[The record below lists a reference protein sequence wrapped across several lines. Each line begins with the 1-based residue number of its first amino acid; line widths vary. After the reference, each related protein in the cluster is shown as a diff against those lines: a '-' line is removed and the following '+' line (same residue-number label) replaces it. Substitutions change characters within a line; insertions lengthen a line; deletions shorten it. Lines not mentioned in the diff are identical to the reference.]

1 MCALGGRIKL
11 HQTKLRVPRA
21 SLCTHVCNI
30 LLLSGSKKCYQA
42 SAGWWKHRV
51 NHHWTSEQYS
61 PPLSPVLDAHSN
73 NQAGREGASLPA
85 LLTPELI
92 EKTWSPGPSCGPADP
107 SIPLSPSLNSIIPPW
122 PGVHFIKHAI
132 MHSNSCVDKARQS
145 TDWPH
150 KDPKRKKKS
159 NPNNSSRGE
168 LMCSFTYWID
178 PIPGKSPSFAWI
190 WIYLSFAGPLTPRYY
205 SVLTQRHHL
214 LSNKQLHNS
223 RQVQWASLTW

>member
-73 NQAGREGASLPA
+73 NQAGREGASLQA

-145 TDWPH
+145 VDWPH
-150 KDPKRKKKS
+150 KDPKRKKKKQS
-159 NPNNSSRGE
+159 KQFFPR
-168 LMCSFTYWID
+168 WINVQLYILD
-178 PIPGKSPSFAWI
+178 RSHSWKMSLFCLNMDLSQLCRTFNTKILLCIDAAPPSA
-190 WIYLSFAGPLTPRYY
+190 
-205 SVLTQRHHL
+205 V
-214 LSNKQLHNS
+214 
-223 RQVQWASLTW
+223 

>member
-73 NQAGREGASLPA
+73 NQAGRERASLPA

-107 SIPLSPSLNSIIPPW
+107 SIPLSPSLNSIIPPLTRR
-122 PGVHFIKHAI
+122 PLHQARHHAFQQL
-132 MHSNSCVDKARQS
+132 CRQS
-145 TDWPH
+145 PAERGLTAQRP
-150 KDPKRKKKS
+150 KKKKKQS
-159 NPNNSSRGE
+159 KQFFWR
-168 LMCSFTYWID
+168 WINVQLYILD
-178 PIPGKSPSFAWI
+178 RSHCWEMSLFCLNMDLSQLCGTFNTKILLCIDAAPPSA
-190 WIYLSFAGPLTPRYY
+190 
-205 SVLTQRHHL
+205 V
-214 LSNKQLHNS
+214 
-223 RQVQWASLTW
+223 

>member
-107 SIPLSPSLNSIIPPW
+107 SIPLSPSLNSIIPPDPASTSSSTPSCIPTAVSTK
-122 PGVHFIKHAI
+122 PGR
-132 MHSNSCVDKARQS
+132 AR
-145 TDWPH
+145 TDRT
-150 KDPKRKKKS
+150 KTQKEKKS
-159 NPNNSSRGE
+159 NPNNSSCSE
-168 LMCSFTYWID
+168 LFCSFTYWID
-178 PIPGKSPSFAWI
+178 PF
-190 WIYLSFAGPLTPRYY
+190 LENVPL
-205 SVLTQRHHL
+205 L
-214 LSNKQLHNS
+214 LEYGFISALQDL
-223 RQVQWASLTW
+223 